1 MLIPLAISEYKLEI
15 QKKDKVREFMF
26 PDASDSTKLGLSGDA
41 GEVRVVPVIVDV
53 LGNVSITSGQ

>member
-1 MLIPLAISEYKLEI
+1 MLFPLAITEYKLEI

-26 PDASDSTKLGLSGDA
+26 PDTSDSTKLGLSGDA
-41 GEVRVVPVIVDV
+41 GEVRVVPVIQDV